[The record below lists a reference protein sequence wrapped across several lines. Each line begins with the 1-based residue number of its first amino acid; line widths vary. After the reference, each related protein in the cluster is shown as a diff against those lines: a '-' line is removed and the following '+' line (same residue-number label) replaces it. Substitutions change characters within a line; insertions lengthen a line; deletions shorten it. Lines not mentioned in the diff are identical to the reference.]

1 METLKNKRQILP
13 CKVFENLDAIQDLL
27 KPTIKGFSLDNLK
40 EVISI
45 ICTHIPKDE
54 NCTSLKMLYLK
65 KLVPQADKYLSGLI
79 DIGIV
84 QRSGFAVIGQ
94 SSFKYGF
101 TAEYHSKFISLP
113 LNNAKLIRRI
123 DKVHNEFRKVSAKSI
138 RGHSEQSEYL
148 KLLTIAPGYNEYIES
163 HYTAETDK
171 YNSIVGSA
179 TRIIN
184 NDIFYSIDSTS
195 GRFHSNITN
204 MAKGLRPFLRINGE
218 PLVNIDIKNSQPY
231 LSTILLTNP
240 GKVSFMTKNPAFALV
255 LQSLKVSLNEDVK
268 EYINLVNSGQLY
280 EYLMAEFA
288 KEGLNLTRNETK
300 TQVLRILFARNRMP
314 RNPINDTEVFIS
326 KLTEKE
332 KREREKFITDYPKIK
347 KARQIFK
354 KRFPKVHRI
363 FSKIRG
369 SEKGDKFS
377 NFKRFAI
384 LLQSIEAYLML
395 DVILK
400 RIYKEL
406 PGTIAITIHD
416 SILTGV
422 LTNNVE
428 AVRKIMSDELTFFV
442 GFRPQ
447 IVIEGKIRENK
458 KENIDRTI
466 INHYYATTLVSIN

>member
-1 METLKNKRQILP
+1 MTPKNKPKYQLIP
-13 CKVFENLDAIQDLL
+13 EKVFQKLDSINDKLRLKIQ
-27 KPTIKGFSLDNLK
+27 GFSPDNLK
-40 EVISI
+40 EVVST
-45 ICTHIPKDE
+45 ICTHIPKDA
-54 NCTSLKMLYLK
+54 NYSPLKMMYIK
-65 KLVPQADKYLSGLI
+65 KIVPQGDKYLSGLI

-84 QRSGFAVIGQ
+84 QRSGFAVIGK
-94 SSFKYGF
+94 SCFKYGF
-101 TAEYHSKFISLP
+101 TAEYQSKFVSLP

-123 DKVHNEFRKVSAKSI
+123 DKVHNELRKVATKSI
-138 RGHSEQSEYL
+138 RGHSEQAQYL
-148 KLLTIAPGYNEYIES
+148 KLLTVSPGYDAFIES
-163 HYTAETDK
+163 HYEAETDQ
-171 YNSIVGSA
+171 YNSIVASA

-184 NDIFYSIDSTS
+184 GDIFYSRDNTS
-195 GRFHSNITN
+195 GRFHSNVTN
-204 MAKGLRPFLRINGE
+204 MAKSLRSFLRVNDE

-240 GKVSFMTKNPAFALV
+240 SKVSFMTKNPAFALL
-255 LQSLKVSLNEDVK
+255 LQSLKVSLCQDVK
-268 EYINLVNSGQLY
+268 SYIDLVNSGQLY
-280 EYLMAEFA
+280 EYLMTEFS
-288 KEGLNLTRNETK
+288 KEGLELTRNETK
-300 TQVLRILFARNRMP
+300 VQVLRILFARNRMP
-314 RNPINDTEVFIS
+314 YDETN
-326 KLTEKE
+326 
-332 KREREKFITDYPKIK
+332 K
-347 KARQIFK
+347 KCRQIFK
-354 KRFPKVHRI
+354 NRFPKVDRI

-369 SEKGDKFS
+369 SEKGDQFS

-447 IVIEGKIRENK
+447 IIIEGNMIGNK
-458 KENIDRTI
+458 KENKRNKESNN
-466 INHYYATTLVSIN
+466 NHYCAGTLVSVN